1 MATQQSTEPVWHSG
15 RRQRGG
21 QSLLCKR
28 WETLNYTFS
37 CYTTSE
43 GTCTRCPAISLT
55 GTWWVFVVR
64 IQSISLTPAPVLA
77 EMAAFLPVAA
87 HPWSRNASEHWEGSL
102 CISVPLTSEV
112 ERETMQSS
120 ESEWRMMEISKQR
133 NGIDLLYR
141 KTTNICQDCI
151 LYAASANPH
160 CIGLRTG
167 NWFKLR
173 SKLSIL

>member
-102 CISVPLTSEV
+102 CISVPLTSKKLKDRRCRAQSQSGGWWKSLSSV
-112 ERETMQSS
+112 MVLTSSTERQQ
-120 ESEWRMMEISKQR
+120 ISAR
-133 NGIDLLYR
+133 IVYCMRPLL
-141 KTTNICQDCI
+141 THTV
-151 LYAASANPH
+151 
-160 CIGLRTG
+160 
-167 NWFKLR
+167 
-173 SKLSIL
+173 